1 VDLLGAVGWPLRLAI
16 VGLKWIHY
24 SAVVVVLLAMLTIE
38 FAVAAMYMDSVACRG
53 VVVEGTK
60 NEERK
65 SSTLVQPLFG
75 RSTQSRGVVGVSTN
89 LQIL

>member
-1 VDLLGAVGWPLRLAI
+1 
-16 VGLKWIHY
+16 
-24 SAVVVVLLAMLTIE
+24 MLTIE

-65 SSTLVQPLFG
+65 VQPCIVWEVNTITWCRRSFNELANSLMQSSTEADSSLYTTP
-75 RSTQSRGVVGVSTN
+75 RHTVSN
-89 LQIL
+89 YLHVAMG